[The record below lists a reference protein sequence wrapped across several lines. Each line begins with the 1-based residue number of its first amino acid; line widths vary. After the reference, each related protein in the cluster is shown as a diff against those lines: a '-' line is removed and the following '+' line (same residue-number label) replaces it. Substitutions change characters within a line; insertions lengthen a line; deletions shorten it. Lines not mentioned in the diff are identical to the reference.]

1 MTALKRILN
10 REVNLKS
17 LIIIFLLSPILFIL
31 TVIMIS
37 FICGLVWSFLPM
49 HYKDKMILKGY
60 YEKEEYFQED
70 GFQDHTDYCKYFY
83 KKLDDDK
90 FINNIKY
97 EIVKEENIE
106 GLKGYFGDT
115 RNWMNIEG
123 RSKEFDFNNDIISIG
138 DYYYLDL
145 KESGYNNYNVYF
157 YDIETHILY
166 YIHSNI

>member
-1 MTALKRILN
+1 MTTLKKILN
-10 REVNLKS
+10 HGVNLKN
-17 LIIIFLLSPILFIL
+17 LIIILLLAPILFIL
-31 TVIMIS
+31 IIIMIS
-37 FICGLVWSFLPM
+37 FICGLVWSILPM
-49 HYKDKMILKGY
+49 HYKDKMVLKGY

-70 GFQDHTDYCKYFY
+70 GFQDYTDYCKYFY

-90 FINNIKY
+90 FINNTKY
-97 EIVKEENIE
+97 EMVKEENIK

-115 RNWMNIEG
+115 RKWMNRDG
-123 RSKEFDFNNDIISIG
+123 RSNDFDFDDDIISAG

>member
-1 MTALKRILN
+1 MVKLKNLLN
-10 REVNLKS
+10 RQVNFKS
-17 LIIIFLLSPILFIL
+17 LIIILLLSPIIFLIAIFIITL
-31 TVIMIS
+31 VYASIMSI
-37 FICGLVWSFLPM
+37 LPA

-60 YEKEEYFQED
+60 YEKEEYFQEY

-83 KKLDDDK
+83 KKASDNK
-90 FINNIKY
+90 FINNTKY

-106 GLKGYFGDT
+106 GLKNYFNDT
-115 RNWMNIEG
+115 RKWMNIEG
-123 RSKEFDFNNDIISIG
+123 RFNDFDFDNSIISAG

-145 KESGYNNYNVYF
+145 KSSGYNNYNLYF